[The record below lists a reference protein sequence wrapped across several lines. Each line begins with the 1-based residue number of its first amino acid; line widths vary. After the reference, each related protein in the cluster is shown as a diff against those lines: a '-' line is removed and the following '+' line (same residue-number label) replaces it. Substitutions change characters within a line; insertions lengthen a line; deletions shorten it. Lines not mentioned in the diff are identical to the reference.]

1 MESISPQSLL
11 EFVYRDSDVVQYL
24 QQTDLALGQSTNVAL
39 TRQQAIPTIYRV
51 SHRGCE
57 HESISEHGTIGE
69 HGGECWWLPAT
80 DRNPRCGRRLSTR
93 QGFVCRCDVL
103 EYKIRVRGRG
113 RGRGLSTRKRGTP
126 HGTVT
131 IDEMDLLLCGLYLI

>member
-51 SHRGCE
+51 SHRGRE

-93 QGFVCRCDVL
+93 QGSFAGAM
-103 EYKIRVRGRG
+103 YS
-113 RGRGLSTRKRGTP
+113 STRYEYVDVDVDVVFP
-126 HGTVT
+126 HASEAPRTARSR
-131 IDEMDLLLCGLYLI
+131 